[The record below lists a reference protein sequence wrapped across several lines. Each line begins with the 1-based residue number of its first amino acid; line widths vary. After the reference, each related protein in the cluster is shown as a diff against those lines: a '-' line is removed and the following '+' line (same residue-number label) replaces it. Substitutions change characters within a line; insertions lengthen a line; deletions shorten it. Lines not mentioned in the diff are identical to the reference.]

1 MKTQKQYKK
10 CIMNQKRKKCVVQLY
25 LNQNNIIFF
34 SLSEQFARLILF
46 QIGGIFYFSLRW
58 YILLICKEGIEFV
71 ALIDLYPSTLML
83 AFRKKEDLGKYSG
96 INKLLFYFHRSM
108 QSQNE
113 RGWGSLWRLPGP
125 NPSFHSREN
134 SNRWLNCVHSVLN
147 T

>member
-1 MKTQKQYKK
+1 MHHESKK
-10 CIMNQKRKKCVVQLY
+10 EEMCSLVLFESEQHYFLFTFRVVCLSHSF
-25 LNQNNIIFF
+25 LDRRNILLLPEMLHFTDLQGRDWVCCTDW
-34 SLSEQFARLILF
+34 SLSKYFDVSF
-46 QIGGIFYFSLRW
+46 Q
-58 YILLICKEGIEFV
+58 
-71 ALIDLYPSTLML
+71 
-83 AFRKKEDLGKYSG
+83 KKEDLGKYSG